1 MFCARLRKQIRHGDT
16 VHLSPPLSII
26 SCKSSRLYYG
36 LRLSISLTVSYVD
49 SLCFFPITCFL
60 SHFIGPR
67 WLLGKFLKKSSDQP
81 DFSESLLFSDVVF
94 VVEDKKFHVHRYI
107 LAQWSPVFKT
117 MFLSGFK
124 EKNLSEI
131 PLPGKKASEFKELLL
146 LIYSSVSGEALNTIN
161 DTNCQ
166 SLLRLAREYQIEAI
180 YKKCEERIVKRI
192 RNAPGNTFMA
202 DMIFAQTCN
211 FEKLLK
217 ISVEKAINHLRL
229 DDIKRHEMFNQI
241 EPQIYKQILEGIIQR
256 LEEPVTCG
264 HCGFRVT
271 VRRKEHPSY
280 Y

>member
-1 MFCARLRKQIRHGDT
+1 MQEFTLVLWFAPFDFATCELRRFLVFLPSYLFPVSFYRSTMATKK
-16 VHLSPPLSII
+16 I
-26 SCKSSRLYYG
+26 S
-36 LRLSISLTVSYVD
+36 
-49 SLCFFPITCFL
+49 
-60 SHFIGPR
+60 
-67 WLLGKFLKKSSDQP
+67 KKSSDRP

-180 YKKCEERIVKRI
+180 YKKCEEHIVKRI

-264 HCGFRVT
+264 FRVT
-271 VRRKEHPSY
+271 VRRKELPSY

>member
-1 MFCARLRKQIRHGDT
+1 MFLPNYLFPVSFYQSTMAARK
-16 VHLSPPLSII
+16 I
-26 SCKSSRLYYG
+26 S
-36 LRLSISLTVSYVD
+36 
-49 SLCFFPITCFL
+49 
-60 SHFIGPR
+60 
-67 WLLGKFLKKSSDQP
+67 KKSSDQP

-180 YKKCEERIVKRI
+180 YKKCEEHIVKRI

-229 DDIKRHEMFNQI
+229 DDIKGHEMFDQI

-256 LEEPVTCG
+256 LEEPVICG
-264 HCGFRVT
+264 RCGLRVT
-271 VRRKEHPSY
+271 TRRKELPSY